1 LPAKVTSIKAAAK
14 RKAAQASPRA
24 AAKKKGSRRA

>member
-1 LPAKVTSIKAAAK
+1 LPTKVTSINAAAK
-14 RKAAQASPRA
+14 RKAAQASPKA